1 MIYIPINIMKE
12 VQQLIIQIEEIL
24 REVNVLK
31 SNVEEIRV
39 SL

>member
-1 MIYIPINIMKE
+1 MKE
-12 VQQLIIQIEEIL
+12 VQQLIIQMEEAI
-24 REVNVLK
+24 RELNVLK

>member
-1 MIYIPINIMKE
+1 MKE

-24 REVNVLK
+24 RELNVLK